1 MYYHYD
7 KKTGEYLYFL
17 ANPDT
22 DNNSVAWTTDPTDFE
37 LDASGYVLA
46 IPFRVNDIW
55 QMRPRFILHQY

>member
-22 DNNSVAWTTDPTDFE
+22 DNNSVAWCTDPTDFE

-46 IPFRVNDIW
+46 IPFRVNDSW
-55 QMRPRFILHQY
+55 EMRPRFILHQY